1 MSIDSQEKKKE
12 KTKMNTAMAVNTSN
26 MIPLAMSA
34 FQDIPLNR
42 IQESTTNPRRTF
54 DETKLAELAGNIR
67 QHGVLQPVLVR
78 PLPGGEDGFFE
89 LVAGARR
96 YRASRMAERETIPA
110 TVRELTDTECL
121 ELQLI
126 ENLQRADVH
135 ELDEARGYAALMQLQ
150 PDTYTVETLA
160 EKIGRSEKYVYARLR
175 LTHLVEEVQQAFYSG
190 KLTVAHAFEIARL
203 QPNDQQRALA
213 GCFPNHR
220 TAAALLK
227 DKKAETVVTVREL
240 REWIESE
247 IHLDLTNAPFDP
259 QDETLLPAAGSCA
272 ACPKRTGNN
281 PLLFPE
287 IRLKS
292 ICTDRVCYRAKVEAL
307 VQIRTKPLEAAGE
320 KPLRVSH
327 APSWQVKQRNA
338 DVLYEGHYRTVKKAE
353 CPQTKPAVVIDGAD
367 AGKVLHVCRD
377 EQCKVH
383 ARVTHYEPS
392 PKERAARAKELLAER
407 TEKLTRVRILNAI
420 RKKLPAMLARPDLEM
435 AALDYFER
443 LGHDNQ
449 RRLCR
454 IYGWEEKKTKTSW
467 GGNCVDYKTI
477 TGKAVREMST
487 LDVQHFLVACAL
499 VSDLYCPGYN
509 PRQPLA
515 KDSNLAQAASRY
527 KIDTAKLATEVRTEL
542 SKKKEQ
548 SEAGKTSAKNDK
560 QAKRK

>member
-1 MSIDSQEKKKE
+1 
-12 KTKMNTAMAVNTSN
+12 
-26 MIPLAMSA
+26 
-34 FQDIPLNR
+34 
-42 IQESTTNPRRTF
+42 
-54 DETKLAELAGNIR
+54 
-67 QHGVLQPVLVR
+67 
-78 PLPGGEDGFFE
+78 
-89 LVAGARR
+89 
-96 YRASRMAERETIPA
+96 
-110 TVRELTDTECL
+110 
-121 ELQLI
+121 
-126 ENLQRADVH
+126 LQRADVH

-175 LTHLVEEVQQAFYSG
+175 LTHLVEDVQQAFYAG

-203 QPNDQQRALA
+203 QPTDQQRALA

-227 DKKAETVVTVREL
+227 DTKAEAAVTVREL

-287 IRLKS
+287 IRQKS
-292 ICTDRVCYRAKVEAL
+292 ICTDRACYRAKVEAF
-307 VQIRTKPLEAAGE
+307 VQIRTKPLEASGE

-327 APSWQVKQRNA
+327 APAWQVKERNA

-392 PKERAARAKELLAER
+392 PRERAARAKELLAER
-407 TEKLTRVRILNAI
+407 TEKLTRVRVLNAI
-420 RKKLPAMLARPDLEM
+420 RKKLPATLSRPDLDM

-443 LGHDNQ
+443 LGHDNH

-467 GGNCVDYKTI
+467 GEIWTSPW
-477 TGKAVREMST
+477 R
-487 LDVQHFLVACAL
+487 AL
-499 VSDLYCPGYN
+499 PCISCHL
-509 PRQPLA
+509 PRQCHA
-515 KDSNLAQAASRY
+515 GRKTRTRKKEKSGNYKNDTRTASRRARCLRS
-527 KIDTAKLATEVRTEL
+527 IAWLRRVIFLRPHRLAIPARTQCAVCRFGGDRSVGVHL
-542 SKKKEQ
+542 RFSLARTQKSDMAVKGFTVPVNVF
-548 SEAGKTSAKNDK
+548 SFWLLAFHP
-560 QAKRK
+560 